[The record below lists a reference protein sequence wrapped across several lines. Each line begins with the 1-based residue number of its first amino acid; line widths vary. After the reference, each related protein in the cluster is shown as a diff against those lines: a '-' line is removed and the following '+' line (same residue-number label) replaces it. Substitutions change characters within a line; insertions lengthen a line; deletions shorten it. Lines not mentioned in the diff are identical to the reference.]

1 MISID
6 LSRYPLFSKLPD
18 PEGYVLAVLDQH
30 HAVFKAQDKSLISY
44 TNAEV
49 FSIVEETC
57 SKKLEGVLTGMRES
71 CSRRLDPLIDNLR
84 ISTEELADYKSRLPC
99 LEKSVDKGKVGEKLL
114 EDYLTSNLSENDY
127 SIQVV
132 NKEKHSGDII
142 LASKRL
148 EVMIDSKYYSHTV
161 PTKEYE
167 KLQRDMKSR
176 NVRCGILLSY
186 SSKIAKFNTTDISIY
201 NDQDGLLCCILIL
214 GFAEKIPQSILQ
226 AIYFMEVINAKII
239 EKSIPIESVK
249 DSRFGDIL
257 KSYNGV
263 YGLLRTFESNK
274 KTVTESL
281 SSLERQMNEQIITM
295 KALLESKI

>member
-1 MISID
+1 MMITVN

-18 PEGYVLAVLDQH
+18 PESYILAVLDQQ
-30 HAVFKAQDKSLISY
+30 HAIFNAQNSSLLSY
-44 TNAEV
+44 ASKEV
-49 FSIVEETC
+49 IENIQASCIERMDPVLET
-57 SKKLEGVLTGMRES
+57 LQEAA
-71 CSRRLDPLIDNLR
+71 D
-84 ISTEELADYKSRLPC
+84 ELADYKSRLPC

-114 EDYLTSNLSENDY
+114 EDYLTSNLSANEY
-127 SIQVV
+127 TIQVV

-142 LASKRL
+142 LASKTL
-148 EVMIDSKYYSHTV
+148 EVMIDSKYYNHTV

-176 NVRCGILLSY
+176 NVRCGILVSY

-201 NDQDGLLCCILIL
+201 NDQDGLLCCVLII

-226 AIYFMEVINAKII
+226 AVYFIEVINAKIL

-263 YGLLRTFESNK
+263 YGLLRSFEAHK
-274 KTVTESL
+274 KTVTDSIGL
-281 SSLERQMNEQIITM
+281 LERQMNEQIITM

>member
-1 MISID
+1 MKMDKKQNTFALRNAMISIN

-18 PEGYVLAVLDQH
+18 AESYILAVLDQQ
-30 HAVFKAQDKSLISY
+30 HAIFNAQNTSLLSY
-44 TNAEV
+44 ASKEV
-49 FSIVEETC
+49 IENIQSSCIERMNPVLET
-57 SKKLEGVLTGMRES
+57 LQ
-71 CSRRLDPLIDNLR
+71 DAA
-84 ISTEELADYKSRLPC
+84 EELADYKSRLPC

-114 EDYLTSNLSENDY
+114 EDYLISNLSANEY

-148 EVMIDSKYYSHTV
+148 EVIIDSKYYSHTV

-176 NVRCGILLSY
+176 NVRCGILISY

-226 AIYFMEVINAKII
+226 AIYFMEVINAKIL

-263 YGLLRTFESNK
+263 YGLLRTFESHK

-281 SSLERQMNEQIITM
+281 SSLERQMNEQIISM